1 MPEDD
6 LEDDTA
12 PDVSVGIL
20 TPHFGPLSSPPKIFG
35 EDVFGAGALE
45 QPQTPPMRE
54 FRLASHSPLRKS
66 LGFSK
71 EDYFFSNPGV
81 SPTKTCTLNGIPP
94 HLSRVGRLHLE

>member
-20 TPHFGPLSSPPKIFG
+20 TPAFGPLGSPPKIFG
-35 EDVFGAGALE
+35 EDVFGAGALVE
-45 QPQTPPMRE
+45 PQTPPMRE

-81 SPTKTCTLNGIPP
+81 SSTKTCTLNGIPP
-94 HLSRVGRLHLE
+94 HLSRVSPVALN